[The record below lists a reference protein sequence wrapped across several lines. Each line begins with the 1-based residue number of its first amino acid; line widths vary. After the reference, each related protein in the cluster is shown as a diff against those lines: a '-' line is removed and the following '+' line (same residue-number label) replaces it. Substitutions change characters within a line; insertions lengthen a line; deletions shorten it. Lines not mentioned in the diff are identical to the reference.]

1 MPNELLAC
9 VPLPISVRGGHHPHS
24 RSGRTDERG
33 QLERGASID
42 GGQQVSEN
50 RNSLAR
56 LGPSYLEDEYR
67 STLLF
72 QQLFLSVA

>member
-1 MPNELLAC
+1 MSAVSLSEVLTL
-9 VPLPISVRGGHHPHS
+9 I
-24 RSGRTDERG
+24 
-33 QLERGASID
+33 

-56 LGPSYLEDEYR
+56 LCPSYLEDEYR

-72 QQLFLSVA
+72 QQLFLSFARLLFEGAHTPLIFFNFPILAQVF